1 MGTDQEWEKW
11 GSTDPYFSVLTSD
24 KFRSDAIDDTAKA
37 EFFDSGERDIEAILT
52 RCRTLFGDDFAP
64 KTALDFGCG
73 VGRLVLPLAKVRD
86 SVVGVDVS
94 PSMLDEA
101 RKNLSERGIGNA
113 DLRLGDD
120 RLSRVPEQFD
130 LVNSLIVLQHIPT
143 RRGIRVFEELVKRV
157 KPGGAGAM
165 QLTYSKRDFERGVGL
180 PDYYVLEGVRRM
192 LSPLFLFIENLTVR
206 KTPQM
211 QMNQYHLNQVFF
223 VLQKHGVK
231 KLDTEFLHPMFLQD
245 KEHLVQMILVH
256 LHLRALA
263 AEQVLGS
270 QEQRR

>member
-11 GSTDPYFSVLTSD
+11 ARTEPYFSVLTAK
-24 KFRSDAIDDTAKA
+24 KFKSDAIDEAAKA
-37 EFFDSGERDIEAILT
+37 EFFESGERDIENVLA
-52 RCRTLFGDDFAP
+52 RCRKLFGDTFAP

-73 VGRLVLPLAKVRD
+73 VGRLVLPLAKLCD

-101 RKNLSERGIGNA
+101 RKNLSEMGIDNV

-130 LVNSLIVLQHIPT
+130 LVHSLIVLQHIPT

-157 KPGGAGAM
+157 KPNGVGAV
-165 QLTYSKRDFERGVGL
+165 QLTYSKRDYERGSGL
-180 PDYYVLEGVRRM
+180 PDFYFLEGLRKT
-192 LSPLFLFIENLTVR
+192 LSPLVLFFENLTVR

-231 KLDTEFLHPMFLQD
+231 KLDTEFTDHAG
-245 KEHLVQMILVH
+245 HLGVNLTFQK
-256 LHLRALA
+256 A
-263 AEQVLGS
+263 
-270 QEQRR
+270 